1 MDNIF
6 DNLVEK
12 HKEGLAEVSQLAWSS
27 ALKFERERI
36 LKMLRDY
43 FELTLHPDENG
54 DVEVNA
60 EWDSGFQAAIALIS
74 NEYNHPR
81 QDRK

>member
-36 LKMLRDY
+36 VKSLRSY
-43 FELTLHPDENG
+43 FELTQEPDEDG
-54 DVEVNA
+54 AIEVNE
-60 EWDSGFQAAIALIS
+60 EWDRGFQAAIAIIT

-81 QDRK
+81 QDRP